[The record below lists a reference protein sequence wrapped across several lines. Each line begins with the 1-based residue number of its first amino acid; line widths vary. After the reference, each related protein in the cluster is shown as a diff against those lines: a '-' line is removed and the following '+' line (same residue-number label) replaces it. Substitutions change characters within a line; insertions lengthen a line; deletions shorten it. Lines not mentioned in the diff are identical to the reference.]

1 MRRGSGGDME
11 NNRDQIRTIAAV
23 RADRD
28 IHKMPLKES
37 QLMAVQLLNRGILHR
52 EPSEDQGEYA
62 YELRVNQIILQRLLS
77 IKINAHYDSE
87 SDKELVLE
95 DIASKTAYIKRYLSY
110 QIDGFRPEQSRTAK
124 NIEVLWHTAL
134 REDVIRPFSEIYQ
147 RRPSTLEAIKIIQT
161 LVDKGHKI
169 FMDTNDDE
177 LRGTTKFTVNG
188 RARDVSQKVIENQL
202 SHQWQKIR
210 NEHK

>member
-1 MRRGSGGDME
+1 ME

-37 QLMAVQLLNRGILHR
+37 QLMAVQLLNHGIRHR

-110 QIDGFRPEQSRTAK
+110 QIDGYSPDTHPPLMTKPGTRKTTRIQPQ
-124 NIEVLWHTAL
+124 WYTAL
-134 REDVIRPFSEIYQ
+134 TDDVLRPLFSELGA
-147 RRPSTLEAIKIIQT
+147 RPNPSEIFDRIEYLIQQDHPIFEEIIK
-161 LVDKGHKI
+161 DKGTASLFVKGRKEPLAHHTFQNRVSI
-169 FMDTNDDE
+169 ICRNLMD
-177 LRGTTKFTVNG
+177 
-188 RARDVSQKVIENQL
+188 QK
-202 SHQWQKIR
+202 
-210 NEHK
+210 